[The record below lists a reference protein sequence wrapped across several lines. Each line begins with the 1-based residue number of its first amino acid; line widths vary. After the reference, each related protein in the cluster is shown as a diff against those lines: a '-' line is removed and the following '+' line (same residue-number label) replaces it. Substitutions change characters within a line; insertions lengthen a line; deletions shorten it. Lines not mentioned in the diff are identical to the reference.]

1 MEGGTKFMKAEDI
14 KKIAVVGAGD
24 MGHGIAEIAAMAGL
38 KVNLYDIK
46 QEFVDRGKSKMK
58 ESLEKQVSKQ
68 KMTADDMNKAMN
80 NIQGFIV
87 LKDAVKDVDYTI
99 EAAPEILDLKVKI
112 FKEIDQYAPKHAILA
127 SNTSNMSITKMGA
140 STKRPDKVVG
150 VHFFNPP
157 VMMLL
162 VEVIRGEKTSDETMA
177 VSHDLVLK
185 LKNFRGVMV
194 PVRVERDT
202 PGFIY
207 NRLGAPVVLYLS
219 QLFERGLVNPEAIDA
234 KIRSIGAPM
243 GPYEILDYTG
253 LDVNLHGMEYFSET
267 LSPEFKVPSWLKK
280 MNEAGTLGKKT
291 GKGIF
296 AWPEGARP
304 AIDMSKADPNFD
316 PMDIICIQVNEGTK
330 LLEAGV
336 TKSVAE
342 IDKAVVNGGGS
353 IIGPFT
359 LAKGMGWAK
368 VAERCE
374 AISKKLGI
382 KWFTP
387 TETLKK
393 GNIQM

>member
-1 MEGGTKFMKAEDI
+1 
-14 KKIAVVGAGD
+14 
-24 MGHGIAEIAAMAGL
+24 
-38 KVNLYDIK
+38 
-46 QEFVDRGKSKMK
+46 
-58 ESLEKQVSKQ
+58 
-68 KMTADDMNKAMN
+68 
-80 NIQGFIV
+80 
-87 LKDAVKDVDYTI
+87 
-99 EAAPEILDLKVKI
+99 
-112 FKEIDQYAPKHAILA
+112 
-127 SNTSNMSITKMGA
+127 MGA